1 MLQFNNLRVD
11 QRKEPYIRVNTREL
25 NRVLG
30 TMHPLLYLAYTKDYV
45 LVMRLTC
52 IIYIIWHHC
61 FSNLPPCSMWPC
73 DHVTITV
80 TISSDVTNM
89 RQYDCD
95 VILNPNPSFK
105 RKIKKKIKKKNKIK
119 RNLGPNFV
127 SLTEDTCSV

>member
-25 NRVLG
+25 NGVLG
-30 TMHPLLYLAYTKDYV
+30 TIYPLLYLAYTKDYV
-45 LVMRLTC
+45 LAMRLTC
-52 IIYIIWHHC
+52 IIYIIWHHY

-80 TISSDVTNM
+80 TISSNM

-105 RKIKKKIKKKNKIK
+105 RKIKKKIKMKNKIK

-127 SLTEDTCSV
+127 SLTEDTYSI